1 MAGRFLKGRKNIY
14 VPIREI
20 GSGGTAQVSL
30 AVQLPWGEGRAVKI
44 RGKKSAS
51 GLGTLGAE
59 ARLLEQLTYSAREY
73 PALCNTPC
81 YYE

>member
-30 AVQLPWGEGRAVKI
+30 AVELPWGKYRAVKI
-44 RGKKSAS
+44 REKESAS
-51 GLGTLGAE
+51 GLGTLEAE
-59 ARLLEQLTYSAREY
+59 AFGTTDAFSKRVSCVIQHSLLL
-73 PALCNTPC
+73 
-81 YYE
+81 